1 MSGRYQSVLVVI
13 IYLLCSRIPV
23 DRPESPEE
31 GEDSISNANAI
42 DCDTPFAQTPFR
54 WWKGMGE
61 LDAAPEDTAHADGV
75 CRHQCHDCQTDTV

>member
-1 MSGRYQSVLVVI
+1 MSDGQPPVLVDI

-31 GEDSISNANAI
+31 GEHSISYANAI

-61 LDAAPEDTAHADGV
+61 LYAAPEDTAHADGI
-75 CRHQCHDCQTDTV
+75 CRHQ